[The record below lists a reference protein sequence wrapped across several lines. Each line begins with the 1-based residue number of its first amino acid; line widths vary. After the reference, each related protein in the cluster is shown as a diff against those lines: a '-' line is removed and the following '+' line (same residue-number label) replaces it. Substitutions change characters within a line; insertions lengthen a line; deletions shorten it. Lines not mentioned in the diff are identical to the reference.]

1 MTRQL
6 TSIKLHTKDLP
17 LKQKYYSLSR
27 IGFLQNY
34 RDKYNIE
41 ISSLE
46 NILNFICVFISFLIW
61 FYNKWSVRAW
71 EYTTKVCNTEFN
83 FDRTSLNISTDLAL
97 GSIPTGKIQRR
108 QSESYVIKRQSIL

>member
-46 NILNFICVFISFLIW
+46 NILNFICVLF
-61 FYNKWSVRAW
+61 
-71 EYTTKVCNTEFN
+71 
-83 FDRTSLNISTDLAL
+83 
-97 GSIPTGKIQRR
+97 
-108 QSESYVIKRQSIL
+108 